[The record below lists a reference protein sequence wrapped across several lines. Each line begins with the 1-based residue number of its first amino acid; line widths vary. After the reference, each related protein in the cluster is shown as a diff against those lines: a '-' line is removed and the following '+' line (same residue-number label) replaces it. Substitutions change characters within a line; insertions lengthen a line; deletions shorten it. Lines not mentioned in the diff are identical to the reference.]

1 MRVGFAQETEEQQ
14 EPELGTADV
23 NDSNEDENVLF
34 EFFFPK
40 VLDFFMF
47 YGAVSFVKNVIE
59 YVKPKGG

>member
-40 VLDFFMF
+40 VLDFFMI

-59 YVKPKGG
+59 YVEPKGG